1 MNISKI
7 LVCLIGLTISSL
19 STQAQSQKQE
29 VDQITTTLNYYLEG
43 GTNNDYATL
52 AKAFH
57 PEAMMQSVG
66 GNGHQNVNVLEFFK
80 KGMKPGP
87 RQNRTT
93 RIVSVD
99 VQGNAAQAK
108 LTITYEG
115 FRFIDYMTLLKV
127 DGKWLIVS
135 KVYYKEDL

>member
-1 MNISKI
+1 
-7 LVCLIGLTISSL
+7 
-19 STQAQSQKQE
+19 
-29 VDQITTTLNYYLEG
+29 
-43 GTNNDYATL
+43 
-52 AKAFH
+52 
-57 PEAMMQSVG
+57 MQSVG

-135 KVYYKEDL
+135 KVFYKEDL